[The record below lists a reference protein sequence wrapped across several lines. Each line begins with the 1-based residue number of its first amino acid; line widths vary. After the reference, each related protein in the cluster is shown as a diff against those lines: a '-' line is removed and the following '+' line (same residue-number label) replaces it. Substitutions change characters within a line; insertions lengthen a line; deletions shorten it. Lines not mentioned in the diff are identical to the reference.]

1 MLYISNGYTTSPTIV
16 SIASCV
22 FDLNRFFADY
32 ILLSTGR
39 VVARVS
45 SLVVVAGVSSLGVV
59 ARVFCV
65 PIIVVT
71 RTGSAIEL
79 LPPRTLLVTDTLAVL
94 AVQFVI
100 R

>member
-1 MLYISNGYTTSPTIV
+1 MAG
-16 SIASCV
+16 
-22 FDLNRFFADY
+22 
-32 ILLSTGR
+32 
-39 VVARVS
+39 VS
-45 SLVVVAGVSSLGVV
+45 SLAVVPGVSSLGVV
-59 ARVFCV
+59 ARVSSLGVVAGVFCV